1 MAYLKK
7 ISDLELTVVSLK
19 SEIAALR
26 DDNKKYGRD
35 SGGGASRGGT
45 HFEHFDGD
53 VEFGD
58 GYTSLSTHSTTS
70 IASSSNNNATQYAGL
85 LKGCKTPFWAS
96 VYDRCSWLVMLLIF
110 QSFSSIILVAYEG
123 LLAAHSD
130 IIFFLTMLVGAGGNA
145 GNQAAVRAIR
155 GIALGS
161 LNVHTRNH
169 FLRTE
174 IGMAFTIACIVGIFG
189 FLRAVLSFRTTFM
202 ETIAI
207 TTALVTIVFISIA
220 TGASLPFVLQY
231 LRADPAHSST
241 TIQVIMDILG
251 VLITC
256 AVATVMLGTSD
267 ASTSGGGPAG
277 TGAFTTGA
285 SVVGVTKSQG
295 MGVVG

>member
-7 ISDLELTVVSLK
+7 ISDLELTIVSLK

-26 DDNKKYGRD
+26 DDNKKYGCD
-35 SGGGASRGGT
+35 SHSRGGALRGGT
-45 HFEHFDGD
+45 HFEHFDDD

-58 GYTSLSTHSTTS
+58 GYSSVSTHSTSASTHTATNTNTS
-70 IASSSNNNATQYAGL
+70 YGGL
-85 LKGCKTPFWAS
+85 LKGFKTPFWAS

-110 QSFSSIILVAYEG
+110 QSFSSIILVAYEE
-123 LLAAHSD
+123 LLSSHSD

-161 LNVHTRNH
+161 LNSHTRNH

-174 IGMAFTIACIVGIFG
+174 ISMAFTIACIVGVFG
-189 FLRAVLSFRTTFM
+189 FFRAVLSFRTTFM

-231 LRADPAHSST
+231 FRADPAHSST

-256 AVATVMLGTSD
+256 AVATVMLGTAD
-267 ASTSGGGPAG
+267 TSTSAAVSAFS
-277 TGAFTTGA
+277 TGAG
-285 SVVGVTKSQG
+285 VVGVTQSQG